1 MKPLDIAGTAEASG
15 TPVQKSY
22 NDGPAGV
29 ALLGMV
35 SEAEQGMLQKAL
47 ESGRSAVRDAWEAS
61 AEKREIFWINIWQ
74 RSGGVDMLP
83 IEGVAEIDSWAR
95 GLAGQSFA
103 GQKMECDGYG
113 FIVNPVGSRAQPWHV
128 DYTLDC
134 STLFIPLTRLTPE
147 NCLQY
152 AILPPEAPRSAVA
165 SALANLDVIALD
177 PLVEACDYV
186 SVRQLLARPFSIIKL
201 DFGTIHRGV
210 ANTGGFERIMFWI
223 SFSRCVDLLPLE
235 PMVQVIR

>member
-1 MKPLDIAGTAEASG
+1 L
-15 TPVQKSY
+15 
-22 NDGPAGV
+22 
-29 ALLGMV
+29 
-35 SEAEQGMLQKAL
+35 LQKAL
-47 ESGRSAVRDAWEAS
+47 ESGLPAVRDAWEAS

-128 DYTLDC
+128 DYTLDY
-134 STLFIPLTRLTPE
+134 STLFIPLNRLTPE

-186 SVRQLLARPFSIIKL
+186 SVRQLLACFRLSRWSKSSGSEIPKRRRVITGDVSHDVVYSNIVSQSA
-201 DFGTIHRGV
+201 V
-210 ANTGGFERIMFWI
+210 AANDGEPVMFI
-223 SFSRCVDLLPLE
+223 FDRSSACAKMAARTSGE
-235 PMVQVIR
+235 